1 MLLFL
6 LLFFFAPNKFFFL
19 SFASKTKVFKGCVV
33 IMLGQRSGESVSR
46 AMVVSWRALSRTG
59 SSYFFCFF
67 CFFKAVENTRKSD
80 GKGIFLGE
88 GGGEVVCR
96 DLRGRWRGRNVVVLW
111 MGRGSGGGSSIF
123 YRGWKGKEP

>member
-1 MLLFL
+1 MSAGRWLCRGEHYLEQVVLIFFV
-6 LLFFFAPNKFFFL
+6 LFF
-19 SFASKTKVFKGCVV
+19 
-33 IMLGQRSGESVSR
+33 
-46 AMVVSWRALSRTG
+46 
-59 SSYFFCFF
+59 
-67 CFFKAVENTRKSD
+67 FFKAVENTRKSD